1 MSDVGVGLMSIFN
14 CARPLLFENKDATYP
29 YSIIGTAFI
38 VRFRGRHF
46 IVSAAHLLRNFE
58 AHQVRFQYHPSVG
71 DFVPWRSWYCL
82 DGTDRDDPDQYDL
95 VVFAVDDAALDYSRF
110 KGYEPYNLLE
120 IDALTI
126 YSQRSSYAFR
136 GFPTSLRTTDY
147 DLHRIE
153 TQSVVGDGK
162 YLGPSLR
169 MHLHVLKVNRVA
181 DIGDFDGLSGSPVFQ
196 INHVDDRY
204 SNEAFA
210 GMAILGTA
218 AAGTVEFLAH
228 GRVVSALMKITDG
241 DVAPSI
247 KDR

>member
-95 VVFAVDDAALDYSRF
+95 VVSEDRGGPVIDFPPYTIPASVKPGDGGVLIIGTLFSDSSRTSQIGTVQISFSVAVNTATADTFLVTF
-110 KGYEPYNLLE
+110 TE
-120 IDALTI
+120 IDFDNNNVQTDE
-126 YSQRSSYAFR
+126 RD
-136 GFPTSLRTTDY
+136 RTFKVDTKGNFKHVKDK
-147 DLHRIE
+147 IK
-153 TQSVVGDGK
+153 GK
-162 YLGPSLR
+162 HNG
-169 MHLHVLKVNRVA
+169 HQKDVEE
-181 DIGDFDGLSGSPVFQ
+181 
-196 INHVDDRY
+196 DD
-204 SNEAFA
+204 
-210 GMAILGTA
+210 
-218 AAGTVEFLAH
+218 
-228 GRVVSALMKITDG
+228 D
-241 DVAPSI
+241 
-247 KDR
+247 